1 MTIEKFTPTQRK
13 DWSVAIAQTLSLF
26 PYMRDI
32 VANIN
37 PSYSTDF
44 EYHAAIDRYWRVIV
58 NAEFFS
64 LSIMSQCAVIMHETL
79 HCVNRHFERAE
90 ILHGDMTD
98 KDNIAA
104 DFEINTTLRSQSFMV
119 IPEHFIMPEMY
130 SLPDNESYEYY
141 YQHLPLNGTPSF
153 KTRDLVFNNDLIE
166 QLDELG
172 VPQLSPAEKVTALSN
187 TMINATN
194 YQKSI
199 GNVAALKDT
208 VLQSV
213 IKALKPAKVNWR
225 QQLSKIIGRHRAD
238 IANHKIDFSYRR
250 VNRRMSENDIA
261 PGYISYKPK
270 VMVGIDVSGSM
281 GEDDYKSLLNE
292 IESIIHT
299 QCSNIKLFLM
309 DTKVSD
315 IQTVRHVNEIKWKL
329 GGGTALE
336 CGFKY
341 IANLNKH
348 RRPDMFIVC
357 TDGVNDWDDCKPFI
371 LPGVHYVVLSTTDS
385 SLLKQINF
393 AEVITIED

>member
-1 MTIEKFTPTQRK
+1 MVIAKFIPIQRK
-13 DWSVAIAQTLSLF
+13 DWSVAVAQTLSLF

-32 VANIN
+32 IANIN
-37 PSYSTDF
+37 PSYFSDF
-44 EYHAAIDRYWRVIV
+44 KYHAAIDKYWRVIV

-64 LSIMSQCAVIMHETL
+64 LSTMSQCVIIMHEAL

-90 ILHGDMTD
+90 ILHGIITD

-104 DFEINTTLRSQSFMV
+104 DLEINTTLRSQSFMT
-119 IPEHFIMPEMY
+119 IPQYFIMPEMY
-130 SLPDNESYEYY
+130 SLPNNESYEYY
-141 YQHLPLNGTPSF
+141 YHHLNDILSC
-153 KTRDLVFNNDLIE
+153 KTRDLVFDNDLIE
-166 QLDELG
+166 QLDKLG
-172 VPQLSPAEKVTALSN
+172 VPRLSPAEKVTALSN
-187 TMINATN
+187 TMINATY

-199 GNVAALKDT
+199 GNVSALKDA

-213 IKALKPAKVNWR
+213 INALKPSKVDWK
-225 QQLSKIIGRHRAD
+225 QQLSKIVGRHRAN

-261 PGYISYKPK
+261 PGYISYKPR

-281 GEDDYKSLLNE
+281 GEDDYRSLLNE
-292 IESIIHT
+292 LESIIHT

-348 RRPDMFIVC
+348 RRPDIFIVC